1 MTLVRSRPSLSN
13 APPAVRDAELIVAR
27 RKTAREMEMDAAASP
42 PFRDRAP
49 QTLIGEALGMLARR
63 GLRPR
68 TPKPNLPFPPD
79 LGGEAAER
87 LSKLLGHYAF
97 RLFLRGAIQKSEG
110 FAADEATRYV
120 KGAPARTF
128 ADALVDLGIAKRIA
142 DDRYRLA
149 RRATTF
155 GPTLEWYLARELE
168 RRLRFDV
175 VTGVK
180 FHATGI
186 GGDLDVVAAAEGKLV
201 YLELK
206 SSPPKHL
213 SEDEVRAFV
222 DRVGLLRPDI
232 TLFVMDTALRLS
244 DKVLPMLHLELTRRA
259 GESAVT
265 PRRIK
270 RELWALT
277 PHLYA
282 VNSRPDLMANIALAI
297 AKGLAALAPPAPW
310 TA

>member
-1 MTLVRSRPSLSN
+1 M
-13 APPAVRDAELIVAR
+13 VAR
-27 RKTAREMEMDAAASP
+27 RKTAREMEMDAAAARPS
-42 PFRDRAP
+42 RSGAP
-49 QTLIGEALGMLARR
+49 RMLAGEAVGMLARR

-68 TPKPNLPFPPD
+68 TRKPDLPFPPD
-79 LGGEAAER
+79 VGGEAAER
-87 LSKLLGHYAF
+87 LLSLLGHYAF

-110 FAADEATRYV
+110 FAADEGTRYV
-120 KGAPARTF
+120 KGATARAF
-128 ADALVDLGIAKRIA
+128 ADALVELGIAGRMA
-142 DDRYRLA
+142 DGRYQLA
-149 RRATTF
+149 RRATSF

-168 RRLRFDV
+168 RRLGFDV
-175 VTGVK
+175 VTGVE

-213 SEDEVRAFV
+213 ADDEVRAFL
-222 DRVGLLRPDI
+222 DRVGLLRPDM

-244 DKVLPMLHLELTRRA
+244 DKVVPMLHAELTRRA
-259 GESAVT
+259 GKTVVT

-282 VNSRPDLMANIALAI
+282 VNSKPDLMANIALAI
-297 AKGLAALAPPAPW
+297 AQGLNALAPPAPW